1 MDIATL
7 AIVIQGMGGP
17 TVKFTSTIAA
27 LSIIGLMILALACS
41 SAEESA
47 PQQPQQ
53 PAAAAPAAPAQAA
66 AQSQPQSPAQ
76 PAAPAPAAPAAA
88 PVQQAP
94 AAPLP
99 TAIPPITRISS
110 VEISSEEGEA
120 KFGGTASG
128 IGQANFPAVDAQW
141 TGATV
146 VQYLPSNMSETLFTR
161 DFEDQIQP
169 MLADTWEVSGDGLI
183 WTFTIRSGL
192 KFHNGE
198 PVTAEDVIGSYN
210 RANTA
215 FLRRANDVTT
225 EITADS
231 EVSLSFHLSEASG
244 LPILALTT
252 PPGHRGPWVQ
262 PKEIWETPNTTAV
275 DYISS
280 TGPYKFVEW
289 YVGDRVIMERWEDYQ
304 PRSEPA
310 SYMSGGHTAYI
321 DRVEWLEVPDF
332 ATRVAALTTGQV
344 DWVDEY
350 PSDFASLV
358 EESPNAVFTTGK
370 PGRLVGM
377 WPSHTHPPFDNQRV
391 RQAVQMAMDN
401 DKILGIAAGGQK
413 GQFWDTCSG
422 FMGCGINQTVWD
434 STGVPGTEAYN
445 VKDVETA
452 KKIIEEEGMVGVEV
466 RLTSPEDLAMFK
478 DTTRPFKEL
487 LEELGF
493 VVEFIATDWGTVAA
507 LYNDA
512 DSFDLGITGTK
523 LGYNVSPLQ
532 FDWFLTADG
541 ARNGYSDPTGNM
553 KKYFDQMARESDFEA
568 IKAISDKVHAQFYED
583 VPMFY
588 FGQQTWANGRS
599 ARIKNFA
606 NKHTPFW
613 PNAWLED

>member
-1 MDIATL
+1 MRLQTN
-7 AIVIQGMGGP
+7 IVILG
-17 TVKFTSTIAA
+17 
-27 LSIIGLMILALACS
+27 LIGLLALVLACG
-41 SAEESA
+41 SADEVA
-47 PQQPQQ
+47 KQQ
-53 PAAAAPAAPAQAA
+53 PAQPKEAAPAATVVMVDATAQA
-66 AQSQPQSPAQ
+66 PAQ
-76 PAAPAPAAPAAA
+76 PKAAKAAA
-88 PVQQAP
+88 TAKPAKQAS
-94 AAPLP
+94 AGQAP

-110 VEISSEEGEA
+110 VEKSAEEGQP

-141 TGATV
+141 TTATV
-146 VQYLPSNMSETLFTR
+146 VQYLPSNMSESLFTR
-161 DFEDQIQP
+161 DFDDQIQP
-169 MLADTWEVSGDGLI
+169 MLTEKWAISDDGLT

-198 PVTAEDVIGSYN
+198 SVTAEDVIGSYN

-215 FLRRANDVTT
+215 FIRRTNDVTN
-225 EITADS
+225 EITADDQLT
-231 EVSLSFHLSEASG
+231 LSFHLSEPSG
-244 LPILALTT
+244 LPILGLTT
-252 PPGHRGPWVQ
+252 PPGHGGPWVQ
-262 PKEIWETPNTTAV
+262 PKEIWELPRTTAV

-280 TGPYKFVEW
+280 TGPYKFVNW
-289 YVGDRVIMERWEDYQ
+289 VVGDRVTMERWEDYQ
-304 PRSEPA
+304 PRSETA
-310 SYMSGGHTAYI
+310 SYMAGGHTAYI

-332 ATRVAALTTGQV
+332 STRVAALTTGQV

-350 PSDFASLV
+350 PSDFEPLVVAS
-358 EESPNAVFTTGK
+358 PKAVFTTGK

-377 WPSHTHPPFDNQRV
+377 WPSHTHAPFDNKRV

-401 DKILGIAAGGQK
+401 DKILGIAAGGPK
-413 GQFWDTCSG
+413 GTFWDTCSG

-445 VKDVETA
+445 VKDVEAA
-452 KKIIEEEGMVGVEV
+452 KKIIQEEGMVGVKI

-487 LEELGF
+487 LDELGF
-493 VVEFIATDWGTVAA
+493 EVEFIATDWGTVAA

-532 FDWFLTADG
+532 FDWFLTSDG
-541 ARNGYSDPTGNM
+541 ARNGYADPSGNM
-553 KKYFDQMARESDFEA
+553 KKYFNQMARAADFA
-568 IKAISDKVHAQFYED
+568 SIKAISDKVHAQFYED

-613 PNAWLED
+613 ADAWLDD

>member
-1 MDIATL
+1 VSLHKARVSMLGVVVML
-7 AIVIQGMGGP
+7 AAI
-17 TVKFTSTIAA
+17 
-27 LSIIGLMILALACS
+27 IIGCS
-41 SAEESA
+41 SSEVSA
-47 PQQPQQ
+47 PAAPAA
-53 PAAAAPAAPAQAA
+53 PAAAAPAAAAPAPAPQQA
-66 AQSQPQSPAQ
+66 QVRQQ
-76 PAAPAPAAPAAA
+76 PAPAAPAAA
-88 PVQQAP
+88 ASAPLAAIAP
-94 AAPLP
+94 APVTKALP
-99 TAIPPITRISS
+99 TPISRASS
-110 VEISSEEGEA
+110 VRKTEETGDPI
-120 KFGGTASG
+120 FGGVAKG

-169 MLADTWEVSGDGLI
+169 MLAESWEVSDDGKS
-183 WTFTIRSGL
+183 WTFTLRGGL
-192 KFHNGE
+192 KFHNGD
-198 PVTAEDVIGSYN
+198 PVTAADAIGSYE

-215 FLRRANDVTT
+215 FIRRNNNIVS
-225 EITADS
+225 EITADDD
-231 EVSLSFHLSEASG
+231 LNITFHLTEASG

-262 PKEIWETPNTTAV
+262 PKEIWELPSTTAV

-289 YVGDRVIMERWEDYQ
+289 LVGHKVIMERWEDYQ
-304 PRSEPA
+304 PRSEA
-310 SYMSGGHTAYI
+310 SSYMAGGHVAYI
-321 DRVEWLEVPDF
+321 ERVEWLEVPDS
-332 ATRVAALTTGQV
+332 ATRVAALVTGQV

-350 PSDFASLV
+350 PSDFASQV
-358 EESPNAVFTTGK
+358 DESDKAVFTTGL

-377 WPSHTHPPFDNQRV
+377 WPSHTHPPFDNIKV

-401 DKILGIAAGGQK
+401 DKILGIAAGGPK
-413 GQFWDTCSG
+413 GKFWDTCSG

-452 KKIIEEEGMVGVEV
+452 KKIIADEGMVGVKV

-493 VVEFIATDWGTVAA
+493 EVDFMATDWGTVAA
-507 LYNDA
+507 LYNDS

-532 FDWFLTADG
+532 FDWFLTSDG
-541 ARNGYSDPTGNM
+541 ARNGYKDPSGNM
-553 KKYFDQMARESDFEA
+553 AKYFNAMARASDFVE
-568 IKAISDKVHAQFYED
+568 IKALSDKVHAQFYED

-588 FGQQTWANGRS
+588 LGQQTWANGRS

>member
-1 MDIATL
+1 MKLTTAISTL
-7 AIVIQGMGGP
+7 GLVSLM
-17 TVKFTSTIAA
+17 A
-27 LSIIGLMILALACS
+27 LLVACS
-41 SAEESA
+41 SAEVSE

-53 PAAAAPAAPAQAA
+53 PAVAAPAAPA
-66 AQSQPQSPAQ
+66 AQPVTSQQRVPAQ
-76 PAAPAPAAPAAA
+76 PAAPQPAAPAAA
-88 PVQQAP
+88 PQQA
-94 AAPLP
+94 AVRDAP
-99 TAIPPITRISS
+99 TAVPPVTRISS
-110 VEISSEEGEA
+110 VEISSEEGQP

-169 MLADTWEVSGDGLI
+169 MLTESWDVSDDGLV

-192 KFHNGE
+192 MFHNGE
-198 PVTAEDVIGSYN
+198 PVTAEDVIGSYE

-215 FLRRANDVTT
+215 FIRRANDVTN

-231 EVSLSFHLSEASG
+231 DVDLSFHLSEPSG

-262 PKEIWETPNTTAV
+262 PREIWEVPNTTAV

-304 PRSEPA
+304 PRAEES

-321 DRVEWLEVPDF
+321 DKVEWLEVPDF

-350 PSDFASLV
+350 PSDFAPRV
-358 EESPNAVFTTGK
+358 EESANSVFTTGK

-401 DKILGIAAGGQK
+401 DKILGIAAGGPK

-434 STGVPGTEAYN
+434 SSGVPGTEVYN
-445 VKDVETA
+445 VKDLETA
-452 KKIIEEEGMVGVEV
+452 KKIIEEEGMVGVKV

-487 LEELGF
+487 LEQLGF
-493 VVEFIATDWGTVAA
+493 EVEFIATDWGTVAA

-541 ARNGYSDPTGNM
+541 ARNGYSDPSGNM

-613 PNAWLED
+613 PNAWLEE

>member
-1 MDIATL
+1 
-7 AIVIQGMGGP
+7 
-17 TVKFTSTIAA
+17 
-27 LSIIGLMILALACS
+27 
-41 SAEESA
+41 
-47 PQQPQQ
+47 
-53 PAAAAPAAPAQAA
+53 
-66 AQSQPQSPAQ
+66 
-76 PAAPAPAAPAAA
+76 
-88 PVQQAP
+88 
-94 AAPLP
+94 
-99 TAIPPITRISS
+99 
-110 VEISSEEGEA
+110 
-120 KFGGTASG
+120 
-128 IGQANFPAVDAQW
+128 
-141 TGATV
+141 
-146 VQYLPSNMSETLFTR
+146 
-161 DFEDQIQP
+161 
-169 MLADTWEVSGDGLI
+169 
-183 WTFTIRSGL
+183 
-192 KFHNGE
+192 
-198 PVTAEDVIGSYN
+198 
-210 RANTA
+210 
-215 FLRRANDVTT
+215 
-225 EITADS
+225 
-231 EVSLSFHLSEASG
+231 
-244 LPILALTT
+244 
-252 PPGHRGPWVQ
+252 VQ
-262 PKEIWETPNTTAV
+262 PREIWELPNTTAV

-289 YVGDRVIMERWEDYQ
+289 LVGDRVIMERWEDYQ
-304 PRSEPA
+304 PRTEKS
-310 SYMSGGHTAYI
+310 SYMAGGHTAYI

-350 PSDFASLV
+350 PSDFASRV
-358 EESPNAVFTTGK
+358 EKSAKAVFTTGK

-401 DKILGIAAGGQK
+401 DKILGIAAGGPK

-434 STGVPGTEAYN
+434 STGVPGTELYN
-445 VKDVETA
+445 IKDVETA
-452 KKIIEEEGMVGVEV
+452 KKIVEEEGMKGVEI

-487 LEELGF
+487 LEQLGF
-493 VVEFIATDWGTVAA
+493 VVDFQATDWGTVAA
-507 LYNDA
+507 LYNDP

-532 FDWFLTADG
+532 FDWFLTSDG

-553 KKYFDQMARESDFEA
+553 TKYFNQMARESDFAA

-613 PNAWLED
+613 PNAWLEN

>member
-1 MDIATL
+1 MRLRTN
-7 AIVIQGMGGP
+7 IVILG
-17 TVKFTSTIAA
+17 
-27 LSIIGLMILALACS
+27 LIGLLALVLACG
-41 SAEESA
+41 SAEETA
-47 PQQPQQ
+47 KQQ
-53 PAAAAPAAPAQAA
+53 PAQPEAAAPAATVVMVDATAQA
-66 AQSQPQSPAQ
+66 PAQ
-76 PAAPAPAAPAAA
+76 PQAAKAAA
-88 PVQQAP
+88 TAKPAKQAS
-94 AAPLP
+94 AGQAP

-110 VEISSEEGEA
+110 VEKSAEEGQP

-161 DFEDQIQP
+161 DFDDQIQP
-169 MLADTWEVSGDGLI
+169 MVADKWEVSDDGLT

-198 PVTAEDVIGSYN
+198 SVTAEDVIGSYN

-215 FLRRANDVTT
+215 FIRRTNDVTN
-225 EITADS
+225 EITADDDLT
-231 EVSLSFHLSEASG
+231 LSFHLSEPSG
-244 LPILALTT
+244 LPILGLTT

-262 PKEIWETPNTTAV
+262 PKEIWELPNTTAV

-280 TGPYKFVEW
+280 TGPYKFVNW
-289 YVGDRVIMERWEDYQ
+289 VVGDRVTMERWEDYQ
-304 PRSEPA
+304 PRSEA
-310 SYMSGGHTAYI
+310 SSYMAGGHTAYI

-332 ATRVAALTTGQV
+332 STRVAALTTGQV

-350 PSDFASLV
+350 PSDFGPQV
-358 EESPNAVFTTGK
+358 ESSPKAVFTTGK

-377 WPSHTHPPFDNQRV
+377 WPSHTHAPFDNKRV

-401 DKILGIAAGGQK
+401 DKILGIAAGGPK
-413 GQFWDTCSG
+413 GGFWDTCSG

-434 STGVPGTEAYN
+434 STGVPGTELYN
-445 VKDVETA
+445 TKDLETA
-452 KKIIEEEGMVGVEV
+452 KKIVQEEGMVGVKI

-487 LEELGF
+487 LDELGF
-493 VVEFIATDWGTVAA
+493 DVEFIATDWGTVAA

-532 FDWFLTADG
+532 FDWFLTSDG
-541 ARNGYSDPTGNM
+541 ARNGYSDPSGNM
-553 KKYFDQMARESDFEA
+553 KKFFDQMARESDFAA